1 MDQLKKRGCTL
12 FIFLFLCPFSLYL
25 PHLRYFFSFLLSKES
40 FTPVCLLL
48 HSCLSRFVTLIPSIF
63 ILWLILCFVF
73 SLQGFHCCSSPIPP
87 LQIHLRWNSLLPFQR
102 QNPLFCTQMIL
113 ALTTNKSPKEQ
124 IQWPSILRKCQPKE
138 EFRALKI
145 STHKLVP
152 FYLKT
157 QNKKIILKRLSIFN
171 NQITNTWRSPL
182 SNHLRASS
190 RCWSQDFPN

>member
-73 SLQGFHCCSSPIPP
+73 SLQGFHCCSFTSSWF
-87 LQIHLRWNSLLPFQR
+87 L
-102 QNPLFCTQMIL
+102 
-113 ALTTNKSPKEQ
+113 
-124 IQWPSILRKCQPKE
+124 
-138 EFRALKI
+138 
-145 STHKLVP
+145 
-152 FYLKT
+152 
-157 QNKKIILKRLSIFN
+157 
-171 NQITNTWRSPL
+171 SPL
-182 SNHLRASS
+182 LLSLSQISFLVSELGFLKFLFALYLRLIIIEYRMNLCIANYYKKRITI
-190 RCWSQDFPN
+190 RCK